1 MNKEVEV
8 MHVLRVPP
16 IGKLV
21 VEFNKQRYE
30 NISDVSEEN
39 VSRLLL
45 TAVGELITFVGGY
58 EKLVAEGLAP
68 PITAPGAVNPEE
80 SLSEKQAR
88 FIANLE
94 MSREATK
101 KEKKA
106 PPSLAMPGIPRVSS
120 TPSASLSP
128 VQQIDEILQRYI
140 AADPELAHRS
150 IHLVQHPAGGLQI
163 DIDSQSYQ
171 RPSEIEDQR
180 VQILIKKAIKEWEAT

>member
-1 MNKEVEV
+1 MKNEVEV

-21 VEFNKQRYE
+21 VEFKGNRYQ

-45 TAVGELITFVGGY
+45 TAVGELVSFAGGY
-58 EKLVAEGLAP
+58 ENLVKEGLAP
-68 PITAPGAVNPEE
+68 PLAPAGGTSEDE

-88 FIANLE
+88 FLAQLE
-94 MSREATK
+94 TTRDATK
-101 KEKKA
+101 IEKKA
-106 PPSLAMPGIPRVSS
+106 PPSVAMPGISRVSNQPS
-120 TPSASLSP
+120 TALSP
-128 VQQIDEILQRYI
+128 VEQIDEILQRYI
-140 AADPELAHRS
+140 AADPELSHRS